1 VNRRFTARAAAA
13 LCVMAACGCASD
25 APYCGAHELLRD
37 QRSGLCLSAHELAKR
52 GTTSIIA
59 SQAELE
65 QAELLVRQAFEA
77 LRPAFARVPVAASW
91 NQERGLVTLIVTNP
105 AIEAAWAGG
114 LGPTTYPELDRVAAE
129 LDAWRFEYGEHF
141 PAGHLASFWSNGA
154 ASALNVQRAVQA
166 VPGVEVYV
174 IPDAPIL
181 RSSDVIDEGFDP
193 VDGERR
199 IVFTVGWGDC
209 MVGCANAR
217 FWRTK
222 IAADGTARI
231 SEEWGDV
238 VPEWLASFLAETPEY
253 L

>member
-1 VNRRFTARAAAA
+1 MNRRFTARAAAA

-141 PAGHLASFWSNGA
+141 PAGHVASFWSNGA

-166 VPGVEVYV
+166 VPGVEVYLV
-174 IPDAPIL
+174 ADAPVL
-181 RSSDVIDEGFDP
+181 RSSDIIDEGLDP

-199 IVFTVGWGDC
+199 VVFTVGWGDC
-209 MVGCANAR
+209 MAGCANAR

-222 IAADGTARI
+222 IAADGTARVV
-231 SEEWGDV
+231 EEWGDV